1 VNAALQPVARD
12 PLLEA
17 LRTTSAVRHVG
28 RVAEAYGTLIRAT
41 GIRASIGEV
50 CELRAP
56 NGGKSLLA
64 EVVGVSKNHT
74 LLTPLGSLDGI
85 SSATEVVAIGQRATV
100 AVGAGMLG
108 RILDPLGQPIDGKGP
123 FFVEAAVPIYRESP
137 NPLARRPI
145 ERPLPTGVRA
155 IDAALTV
162 GAGQRVGIFAIA
174 GGGKST
180 LLGMLARGAAAD
192 VNVIALVGERGREVN
207 EFVLDNLGEEGL
219 RRSVVVVATSDR
231 PSLERARAAYV
242 ATAIAEH
249 FRDQGKNVVLMM
261 DSVTRFARA
270 LRDVGLAVGEPP
282 ARRGYPPS
290 VFSALP
296 RLFARAL
303 RDVGLAVGEPPARRG
318 YPPSVFS
325 ALPRLFERAGN
336 DAHGSITAFYTIL
349 MEEEDGS
356 DPIAEEVRSILD
368 GHVILSRKLAS
379 AYHYPAIDVLASASR
394 VMPRVTDA
402 QHQRRAGMLR
412 KTIAKYQ
419 DLELLIQM
427 GEYKPGA
434 DAEADFAV
442 RNIGAVRA
450 LLQQPAHALAEFGA
464 ATRGLEELFG

>member
-1 VNAALQPVARD
+1 MSTVSQLPRRD
-12 PLLEA
+12 PLIDA
-17 LRTTSAVRHVG
+17 LARATTVRHIG

-41 GIRASIGEV
+41 GVQASIGEV
-50 CELRAP
+50 CELRSP
-56 NGGKSLLA
+56 NGGATLLA

-74 LLTPLGSLDGI
+74 LLTPLGALDGI
-85 SSATEVVAIGQRATV
+85 SAATEVVAIGQRATV

-108 RILDPLGQPIDGKGP
+108 RILDPLGAPIDGRG
-123 FFVEAAVPIYRESP
+123 ELRTDTEVPIYRDSP
-137 NPLARRPI
+137 NPLSRSAI
-145 ERPLPTGVRA
+145 DRPLPSGVRA

-162 GAGQRVGIFAIA
+162 GAGQRVGIFAVA

-207 EFVLDNLGEEGL
+207 EFIHDNLGAEGL
-219 RRSVVVVATSDR
+219 AKSVVVVATSDR
-231 PSLERARAAYV
+231 PALERARAAYV

-296 RLFARAL
+296 RLF
-303 RDVGLAVGEPPARRG
+303 
-318 YPPSVFS
+318 
-325 ALPRLFERAGN
+325 ERAGN
-336 DAHGSITAFYTIL
+336 DANGSITAFYTVL

-368 GHVILSRKLAS
+368 GHVILSRKLAA
-379 AYHYPAIDVLASASR
+379 AYHYPAIDLLASASR
-394 VMPRVTDA
+394 VMPRIVDEN
-402 QHQRRAGMLR
+402 HQRRAGLLR
-412 KTIAKYQ
+412 KTVAKFQ
-419 DLELLIQM
+419 DMELLLQM

-442 RNIGAVRA
+442 QNIGAVRS
-450 LLQQPAHALAEFGA
+450 LLQQPSQALSRFDDAE
-464 ATRGLEELFG
+464 RGLTELFG